1 MALLTPARLG
11 PARPPRPV
19 ADPVPAGRRRRRP
32 HHLDHPSR
40 SRNWLWT
47 DWRNGGKGGT
57 YGPRELRVALPTL
70 VDALRPA
77 GPGPR

>member
-1 MALLTPARLG
+1 MPAMPLFG
-11 PARPPRPV
+11 F
-19 ADPVPAGRRRRRP
+19 
-32 HHLDHPSR
+32 
-40 SRNWLWT
+40 WT

-57 YGPRELRVALPTL
+57 YGHRELRGALPTL